1 MIYIFVIY
9 YPIEKSTSHKFVILF
24 KFEKGVCYI
33 SMLFFSLSKK
43 SHSKLTSLVNKSHR
57 KLKMDKFWILW
68 MFEYYYL
75 C

>member
-43 SHSKLTSLVNKSHR
+43 KSFKIDLIGNKSHR
-57 KLKMDKFWILW
+57 KLKMDKFWIL
-68 MFEYYYL
+68 
-75 C
+75 